1 MRYSSKGKEFKS
13 ELAKINKGKTKI
25 RSAKS
30 ELENI
35 QIPFTFQNNIIKLY
49 DDYSSLVS
57 KSKYKAK
64 HGKELKIMTPKQM
77 LQRLPIALTLLKKS

>member
-1 MRYSSKGKEFKS
+1 MRYSSKEKEFKS

-30 ELENI
+30 ELGNI

-49 DDYSSLVS
+49 DGYSSLVS
-57 KSKYKAK
+57 KSKYKANMDK
-64 HGKELKIMTPKQM
+64 NLK
-77 LQRLPIALTLLKKS
+77 